1 MGTNPSRTIKLL
13 SALALTPLA
22 ITACS
27 PSQTAETAELSTASP
42 TAASSS
48 SLPSTTATSK
58 SASMSQ
64 SPSSAA
70 SKPSE
75 STNPEEK
82 PSTEAAATP
91 AQDGY
96 TIDPASIATTELV
109 TGDPASTDAYIYA
122 EADQPALVFQTPD
135 PQVACLMQ
143 PYGVFC
149 MTDDSLNWVLLS
161 VSMKPGDEAPRSIQ
175 AQGRA
180 ATHPWFKTETV
191 LPEGQ
196 SLSWMGMTCTSTG
209 STSVQCHDGTRGF
222 NLSDANGR

>member
-1 MGTNPSRTIKLL
+1 MSHLKQRLPF
-13 SALALTPLA
+13 LALIPLLLFG
-22 ITACS
+22 CS
-27 PSQTAETAELSTASP
+27 QAPQSEVTESATSAPSQTRNTTVTPTPTVADTSEAEHDEQTSIKTPSP
-42 TAASSS
+42 TAD
-48 SLPSTTATSK
+48 PTA
-58 SASMSQ
+58 
-64 SPSSAA
+64 
-70 SKPSE
+70 
-75 STNPEEK
+75 
-82 PSTEAAATP
+82 P

-96 TIDPASIATTELV
+96 TIDPSSIATTEIV

-209 STSVQCHDGTRGF
+209 SNSVQCHDGTRGF

>member
-1 MGTNPSRTIKLL
+1 MSHLKQRLPF
-13 SALALTPLA
+13 LALIPLLLLG
-22 ITACS
+22 CS
-27 PSQTAETAELSTASP
+27 QAPQSEVTESATSAPSQSVNTTVTPTPTVVETPEAEHDEQTSVKTPSP
-42 TAASSS
+42 TAD
-48 SLPSTTATSK
+48 PTA
-58 SASMSQ
+58 
-64 SPSSAA
+64 
-70 SKPSE
+70 
-75 STNPEEK
+75 
-82 PSTEAAATP
+82 P

-109 TGDPASTDAYIYA
+109 TGDPALTDAYIYA

-161 VSMKPGDEAPRSIQ
+161 VSMKPGDDAPRSIQ

-209 STSVQCHDGTRGF
+209 SNSVQCHDGTRGF

>member
-1 MGTNPSRTIKLL
+1 MSHLKQRLPF
-13 SALALTPLA
+13 LALIPLLLLG
-22 ITACS
+22 CS
-27 PSQTAETAELSTASP
+27 QAPQSEVTESATSAPSQSVNTTVTPTPTVVETPETEHGEQTSVKTPSP
-42 TAASSS
+42 TAD
-48 SLPSTTATSK
+48 PTA
-58 SASMSQ
+58 
-64 SPSSAA
+64 
-70 SKPSE
+70 
-75 STNPEEK
+75 
-82 PSTEAAATP
+82 P

-109 TGDPASTDAYIYA
+109 TGDPALTDAYIYA

-161 VSMKPGDEAPRSIQ
+161 VSMKPGDDAPRSIQ

-209 STSVQCHDGTRGF
+209 SNSVQCHDGTRGF

>member
-1 MGTNPSRTIKLL
+1 MSHLKQRLPF
-13 SALALTPLA
+13 LALIPLLLFG
-22 ITACS
+22 CS
-27 PSQTAETAELSTASP
+27 QAPQSEVTESATSAPSQSVNTTVTPTPTVVETPEAEHGEQTSVKTPSP
-42 TAASSS
+42 TAD
-48 SLPSTTATSK
+48 PTA
-58 SASMSQ
+58 
-64 SPSSAA
+64 
-70 SKPSE
+70 
-75 STNPEEK
+75 
-82 PSTEAAATP
+82 P

-109 TGDPASTDAYIYA
+109 TGDPALTDAYIYA
-122 EADQPALVFQTPD
+122 EADQPAFVFQTPD

-180 ATHPWFKTETV
+180 ATHPWFNTENV

-209 STSVQCHDGTRGF
+209 AMSVQCHDGTHGF